1 LTICARDRCFT
12 HGVAIR
18 TMSSTD
24 EANLSCSDGDCPFGP
39 YPLWPSLGPLLPR
52 RRLTIRVV
60 LAAHPILMR
69 KRLPARRDVLTA
81 LRRLDP
87 APRDRQVVRALLRR
101 LPNSRAVSAVNAPFS
116 RRRSCLRPSTFASES
131 TSSVCARLTANVSPS
146 FAATRRD
153 WRSVSAADFASRKAA
168 SECVAS
174 SCAPALIEFATPGS
188 AATSP
193 VSMLA
198 CCDAETPA
206 SS

>member
-1 LTICARDRCFT
+1 VSVCPRSVALIRPRAIARLSARSCAACR
-12 HGVAIR
+12 
-18 TMSSTD
+18 S
-24 EANLSCSDGDCPFGP
+24 
-39 YPLWPSLGPLLPR
+39 
-52 RRLTIRVV
+52 
-60 LAAHPILMR
+60 
-69 KRLPARRDVLTA
+69 
-81 LRRLDP
+81 
-87 APRDRQVVRALLRR
+87 
-101 LPNSRAVSAVNAPFS
+101 SRAVSAVNAPFS

-131 TSSVCARLTANVSPS
+131 TSSVCARLTANASPS
-146 FAATRRD
+146 FAATLRD
-153 WRSVSAADFASRKAA
+153 WRSVSAADFASRNAA